1 MKRYFNITG
10 CCNPQEHYMVNLDSR
25 LAQIKKM
32 VDRGQYFCIN
42 RGRQYGKTTL
52 LDALQSYL
60 QNDYTVISMDFQAQM
75 SAATFENERTFS
87 KAFIDAFIE
96 TAMFSDETTL
106 MEIAKNELT
115 AITNLVE
122 LFRKLSVVC
131 KLNDKKIVL
140 MIDEVDSASNNQ
152 VFLDFLAQLRGY
164 YLIRNKRPT
173 FQSVILAGVHD
184 IRNLRQK
191 IRPDAEHKHNSPWNI
206 ASNFDIDMSFSV
218 SDIAGML
225 TEYEQDHHTGMD
237 IQKLSQLIY
246 DYTSGYPVL
255 VSSICKY
262 MDEKFGWK
270 TEYVSDAVKLI
281 LKENNALFESL
292 INKIEDN
299 QELYDYLYQILIL
312 GRKISY
318 NPDDSVIRLA
328 MMYGFLKEENGSV
341 VIANRIFE
349 TRLYNAILTTKK
361 MQETSIYKAGEW
373 DKNQFIQN
381 GQLNMEKMNDMER
394 YFNITGCCNPQ
405 EHYMVNLDSR
415 LAQIKKMVDRGQY
428 FCINRGRQYGK
439 TTLLDALQSYLQND
453 YTVIS
458 MDFQAQMSAATFENE
473 RTFSKAFIDAFIE
486 TAMFSDETTLME
498 IAKNELTAITNLVE
512 LFRKLSVVCKLNDKK
527 IVLMIDEVD
536 SASNNQVFL
545 DFLAQ
550 LRGYYLIRNKRPTF
564 QSVILAGV
572 HDIRNLRQKIRP
584 DAVFSHAQHTVPC
597 RSMIFSQ
604 SGILSP
610 T

>member
-1 MKRYFNITG
+1 MERYFNITG

-32 VDRGQYFCIN
+32 VDRGQYFSIN
-42 RGRQYGKTTL
+42 KGRQYGKTTIL
-52 LDALQSYL
+52 KALREYL
-60 QNDYTVISMDFQAQM
+60 KNDYVVISMDFQFV
-75 SAATFENERTFS
+75 STSEFATENSFV
-87 KAFIDAFIE
+87 KAFARLLWSRYHREMPNEIE
-96 TAMFSDETTL
+96 EQIKQM
-106 MEIAKNELT
+106 
-115 AITNLVE
+115 
-122 LFRKLSVVC
+122 KLS
-131 KLNDKKIVL
+131 LNYVEADLFVTLSEWCEISSKPIVL

-164 YLIRNKRPT
+164 YLERTEFPT

-246 DYTSGYPVL
+246 AYTSGYPVL

-262 MDEKFGWK
+262 MDEKFGWETK
-270 TEYVSDAVKLI
+270 RVSDAVKLI

-381 GQLNMEKMNDMER
+381 SQLNMEKILEKFILHFNDIYGSQPDKFKEEDGR
-394 YFNITGCCNPQ
+394 KLFLLYLRPIINGTGNYYIEAQTRDQKRTDVIVDYLGKQYIIELKIWRGEEYNTEGEKQIAEYLNYYNLEKGYLLSFNFNKNKKSGMKTLQ
-405 EHYMVNLDSR
+405 VN
-415 LAQIKKMVDRGQY
+415 
-428 FCINRGRQYGK
+428 GK
-439 TTLLDALQSYLQND
+439 T
-453 YTVIS
+453 VIE
-458 MDFQAQMSAATFENE
+458 A
-473 RTFSKAFIDAFIE
+473 
-486 TAMFSDETTLME
+486 
-498 IAKNELTAITNLVE
+498 
-512 LFRKLSVVCKLNDKK
+512 VV
-527 IVLMIDEVD
+527 
-536 SASNNQVFL
+536 
-545 DFLAQ
+545 
-550 LRGYYLIRNKRPTF
+550 
-564 QSVILAGV
+564 
-572 HDIRNLRQKIRP
+572 
-584 DAVFSHAQHTVPC
+584 
-597 RSMIFSQ
+597 
-604 SGILSP
+604 
-610 T
+610 

>member
-1 MKRYFNITG
+1 MERYFNITG

-32 VDRGQYFCIN
+32 VDRGQYFSIN
-42 RGRQYGKTTL
+42 KGRQYGKTTIL
-52 LDALQSYL
+52 KALREYL
-60 QNDYTVISMDFQAQM
+60 KNDYVVISMDFQFV
-75 SAATFENERTFS
+75 STSEFATENSFV
-87 KAFIDAFIE
+87 KAFARLLWSRYHREMPNEIE
-96 TAMFSDETTL
+96 EQIKQM
-106 MEIAKNELT
+106 
-115 AITNLVE
+115 
-122 LFRKLSVVC
+122 KLS
-131 KLNDKKIVL
+131 LNYVEADLFVTLSEWCEISSKPIVL

-164 YLIRNKRPT
+164 YLERTEFPT

-246 DYTSGYPVL
+246 AYTSGYPVL

-262 MDEKFGWK
+262 MDEKFGWETK
-270 TEYVSDAVKLI
+270 RVSDAVKLI

-381 GQLNMEKMNDMER
+381 SQLNMEKILEKFILHFNDIYGSQPDKFKEEDGR
-394 YFNITGCCNPQ
+394 KLFLLYLRPIINGTGNYYIEAQTRDQKRTDVIVDYLGKQYIIELKIWRGEEYNTEGEKQIAEYLNYYHLEKGYLLSFNFNKNKKSGMKTLQ
-405 EHYMVNLDSR
+405 VN
-415 LAQIKKMVDRGQY
+415 
-428 FCINRGRQYGK
+428 GK
-439 TTLLDALQSYLQND
+439 T
-453 YTVIS
+453 VIE
-458 MDFQAQMSAATFENE
+458 A
-473 RTFSKAFIDAFIE
+473 
-486 TAMFSDETTLME
+486 
-498 IAKNELTAITNLVE
+498 
-512 LFRKLSVVCKLNDKK
+512 VV
-527 IVLMIDEVD
+527 
-536 SASNNQVFL
+536 
-545 DFLAQ
+545 
-550 LRGYYLIRNKRPTF
+550 
-564 QSVILAGV
+564 
-572 HDIRNLRQKIRP
+572 
-584 DAVFSHAQHTVPC
+584 
-597 RSMIFSQ
+597 
-604 SGILSP
+604 
-610 T
+610 

>member
-1 MKRYFNITG
+1 MERYFNITG

-96 TAMFSDETTL
+96 TAMFSDETAL
-106 MEIAKNELT
+106 MEIAKNKLT

-225 TEYEQDHHTGMD
+225 MEYEHDHHTGMD
-237 IQKLSQLIY
+237 IAKLAQLIY

-262 MDEKFGWK
+262 MDENQKNW
-270 TEYVSDAVKLI
+270 TSENLVSAVKAI
-281 LKENNALFESL
+281 IVSRIPLFESL
-292 INKIEDN
+292 INKLEDDQQLCN
-299 QELYDYLYQILIL
+299 LLY
-312 GRKISY
+312 
-318 NPDDSVIRLA
+318 RLLFQGEKFLFSA
-328 MMYGFLKEENGSV
+328 YDAAIQSAVMYGFVKNQNGSLE
-341 VIANRIFE
+341 IANRIFE
-349 TRLYNAILTTKK
+349 TV
-361 MQETSIYKAGEW
+361 IYDWFISSASTNSPIFSEGVN
-373 DKNQFIQN
+373 DKNQFIHGN
-381 GQLNMEKMNDMER
+381 QLNMEKILEKFILHFNDIYGSQPDKFKEEDGR
-394 YFNITGCCNPQ
+394 KLFLLYLRPIINGTGNYYIEAQTRDQKRTDVIVDYLGKQYIIELKIWRGEEYNTEGEKQIAEYLNYYHLEKGYLLSFNFNKSKKSGMKTTQ
-405 EHYMVNLDSR
+405 VN
-415 LAQIKKMVDRGQY
+415 
-428 FCINRGRQYGK
+428 GK
-439 TTLLDALQSYLQND
+439 T
-453 YTVIS
+453 VIE
-458 MDFQAQMSAATFENE
+458 A
-473 RTFSKAFIDAFIE
+473 
-486 TAMFSDETTLME
+486 
-498 IAKNELTAITNLVE
+498 
-512 LFRKLSVVCKLNDKK
+512 VV
-527 IVLMIDEVD
+527 
-536 SASNNQVFL
+536 
-545 DFLAQ
+545 
-550 LRGYYLIRNKRPTF
+550 
-564 QSVILAGV
+564 
-572 HDIRNLRQKIRP
+572 
-584 DAVFSHAQHTVPC
+584 
-597 RSMIFSQ
+597 
-604 SGILSP
+604 
-610 T
+610 

>member
-1 MKRYFNITG
+1 MNRYFNITG

-32 VDRGQYFCIN
+32 VDRGQYFSIN
-42 RGRQYGKTTL
+42 KGRQYGKTTIL
-52 LDALQSYL
+52 KALREYL
-60 QNDYTVISMDFQAQM
+60 KNDYVVISMDFQFV
-75 SAATFENERTFS
+75 STSEFATENSFV
-87 KAFIDAFIE
+87 KAFARLLWSRYHREMPNEIE
-96 TAMFSDETTL
+96 EQIKQM
-106 MEIAKNELT
+106 
-115 AITNLVE
+115 
-122 LFRKLSVVC
+122 KLS
-131 KLNDKKIVL
+131 LNYVEADLFVTLSEWCEISSKPIVL

-164 YLIRNKRPT
+164 YLERTEFPT

-246 DYTSGYPVL
+246 AYTSGYPVL

-262 MDEKFGWK
+262 MDEKFGWETK
-270 TEYVSDAVKLI
+270 RVSDAVKLI

-381 GQLNMEKMNDMER
+381 SQLNMEKILEKFILHFNDIYGSQPDKFKEEDGR
-394 YFNITGCCNPQ
+394 KLFLLYLRPIINGTGNYYIEAQTRDQKRTDVIVDYLGKQYIIELKIWRGEEYNTEGEKQIAKYLNYYHLEKGYLLSFNFNKNKKSGMKTIQ
-405 EHYMVNLDSR
+405 VN
-415 LAQIKKMVDRGQY
+415 
-428 FCINRGRQYGK
+428 GK
-439 TTLLDALQSYLQND
+439 T
-453 YTVIS
+453 VIE
-458 MDFQAQMSAATFENE
+458 A
-473 RTFSKAFIDAFIE
+473 
-486 TAMFSDETTLME
+486 
-498 IAKNELTAITNLVE
+498 
-512 LFRKLSVVCKLNDKK
+512 VV
-527 IVLMIDEVD
+527 
-536 SASNNQVFL
+536 
-545 DFLAQ
+545 
-550 LRGYYLIRNKRPTF
+550 
-564 QSVILAGV
+564 
-572 HDIRNLRQKIRP
+572 
-584 DAVFSHAQHTVPC
+584 
-597 RSMIFSQ
+597 
-604 SGILSP
+604 
-610 T
+610 